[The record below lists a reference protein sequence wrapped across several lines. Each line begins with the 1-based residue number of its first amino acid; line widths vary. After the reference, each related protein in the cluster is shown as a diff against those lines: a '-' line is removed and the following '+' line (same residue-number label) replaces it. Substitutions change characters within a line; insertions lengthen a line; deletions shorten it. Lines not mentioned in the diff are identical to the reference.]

1 MAIDWGT
8 ELGGNSPQQSQG
20 SVGNAAVASGS
31 AQPGSKM
38 AEPRHDPVKM
48 LQYAKDAGTRN
59 VESMGQIGADWFDGI
74 PQVYDDDQIAAA
86 KDAISRAQTPEEV
99 QQIIQGL
106 ARQNKGGNVGAINS
120 ALGRLA
126 VGWSQSPIPTVDS
139 LLGSREKIDVGENDG
154 AMHWLGKW
162 AVPLVQDYLDLTG
175 GAVPK
180 SLNLIKPMGRSLEA
194 IRSGLNPVNDAVH
207 TYTDA
212 INAVNYVKSV
222 PGRVGAAK
230 DKAVTGVKN
239 WYTDSVEAGKHG
251 MTRKQYHAERAAAPA
266 GETAQT
272 GGRAAETAA
281 PAAETA
287 APAAERTAASETA
300 APAAERTAAPA
311 PRQEPAP
318 QQPAPAPRQEPA
330 PQQPAPAPR
339 QEPAPQQPAPAAERT
354 AAPETAADGG
364 VSELANAGNA
374 GREAAAGGQAA
385 GREAAAA
392 GEAAAGREAA
402 TAGEA
407 AADGGVSEL
416 ANAGAAGRAPKTG
429 AGEAAGGAPKTGAG
443 EAAGSASAT
452 GSVPKRGEAFGDVSW
467 SNDIAARDQA
477 TDFVTSG
484 KYGLGQTAEWYRGQ
498 LISNTN
504 LDNAAIDHEIARFI
518 QQFTGGAK

>member
-8 ELGGNSPQQSQG
+8 ELGGNSPQG
-20 SVGNAAVASGS
+20 SVGNAVVASGS
-31 AQPGSKM
+31 AQSGSKM
-38 AEPRHDPVKM
+38 AEPQPDPVKM

-106 ARQNKGGNVGAINS
+106 AGQNKGGNVGDMSN

-126 VGWSQSPIPTVDS
+126 VGWSQSSIPTVDS

-212 INAVNYVKSV
+212 TNAVNYAKSV

-251 MTRKQYHAERAAAPA
+251 MTRKQYHAERTAAPA

-281 PAAETA
+281 PAAE
-287 APAAERTAASETA
+287 RTAASE
-300 APAAERTAAPA
+300 TAAPA

-318 QQPAPAPRQEPA
+318 APRQEPA
-330 PQQPAPAPR
+330 P
-339 QEPAPQQPAPAAERT
+339 AEGS
-354 AAPETAADGG
+354 PELRSNADGTPD
-364 VSELANAGNA
+364 LAGTIN
-374 GREAAAGGQAA
+374 
-385 GREAAAA
+385 
-392 GEAAAGREAA
+392 GEGSASASG
-402 TAGEA
+402 
-407 AADGGVSEL
+407 
-416 ANAGAAGRAPKTG
+416 
-429 AGEAAGGAPKTGAG
+429 AAGGAPKTGAG
-443 EAAGSASAT
+443 ESAGSAPAT
-452 GSVPKRGEAFGDVSW
+452 GSVPKRGEAFDDVSW

-477 TDFVTSG
+477 ADFVTSG
-484 KYGLGQTAEWYRGQ
+484 KYGVDQVADWYRGR
-498 LISNTN
+498 LISNAN
-504 LDNAAIDHEIARFI
+504 LGNAAIDREIARFI

>member
-8 ELGGNSPQQSQG
+8 EFGGNSPQQAQG
-20 SVGNAAVASGS
+20 SVGNAVVASGS
-31 AQPGSKM
+31 AQSGSKM
-38 AEPRHDPVKM
+38 AEPQSDPVKM

-86 KDAISRAQTPEEV
+86 KSAISRAQTPEEV
-99 QQIIQGL
+99 QQVIQGL
-106 ARQNKGGNVGAINS
+106 AGQNKGGNVGAMNN

-251 MTRKQYHAERAAAPA
+251 MTRKQYHAERAATPA

-281 PAAETA
+281 PAT
-287 APAAERTAASETA
+287 ERTAASET
-300 APAAERTAAPA
+300 
-311 PRQEPAP
+311 
-318 QQPAPAPRQEPA
+318 
-330 PQQPAPAPR
+330 
-339 QEPAPQQPAPAAERT
+339 
-354 AAPETAADGG
+354 
-364 VSELANAGNA
+364 
-374 GREAAAGGQAA
+374 
-385 GREAAAA
+385 
-392 GEAAAGREAA
+392 
-402 TAGEA
+402 

-416 ANAGAAGRAPKTG
+416 ANAGAAGREATT
-429 AGEAAGGAPKTGAG
+429 AGEQAAGREAAAAG
-443 EAAGSASAT
+443 EQAAGREAAAT
-452 GSVPKRGEAFGDVSW
+452 GTLSNYERQQYNAYINMVQNDSDLVDLVQPTLDRVVGSTGRSIDSLSDAELSAFYKAL
-467 SNDIAARDQA
+467 NDAVNERWVA
-477 TDFVTSG
+477 
-484 KYGLGQTAEWYRGQ
+484 GLFRGQ
-498 LISNTN
+498 
-504 LDNAAIDHEIARFI
+504 
-518 QQFTGGAK
+518 

>member
-8 ELGGNSPQQSQG
+8 EFGGNSPQQSQG
-20 SVGNAAVASGS
+20 SVGNAVVASGS
-31 AQPGSKM
+31 AQSGSKM
-38 AEPRHDPVKM
+38 AEPQSDPVKM

-86 KDAISRAQTPEEV
+86 KSAISRAQTPEEV

-106 ARQNKGGNVGAINS
+106 AGQNKGGNVGAMNN

-154 AMHWLGKW
+154 VMHWLGKW
-162 AVPLVQDYLDLTG
+162 AVPLAQDYLDLTG

-194 IRSGLNPVNDAVH
+194 ISSGLNPVNDAVH

-212 INAVNYVKSV
+212 ANAVNYIKSV

-251 MTRKQYHAERAAAPA
+251 MTRKQYHAERAATPA

-272 GGRAAETAA
+272 GGRAAETA
-281 PAAETA
+281 ETA
-287 APAAERTAASETA
+287 APATERTAASETA
-300 APAAERTAAPA
+300 
-311 PRQEPAP
+311 
-318 QQPAPAPRQEPA
+318 
-330 PQQPAPAPR
+330 
-339 QEPAPQQPAPAAERT
+339 APAAERT

-374 GREAAAGGQAA
+374 GREATAAGEQAA
-385 GREAAAA
+385 GREAAATGTLSNFNRKQYLDYINSVQNDSGLA
-392 GEAAAGREAA
+392 DLVQPTLDRVVGGTGRSIDSLSDAELSAFYEALNKVVDERWALRII
-402 TAGEA
+402 
-407 AADGGVSEL
+407 
-416 ANAGAAGRAPKTG
+416 
-429 AGEAAGGAPKTGAG
+429 GGAM
-443 EAAGSASAT
+443 
-452 GSVPKRGEAFGDVSW
+452 
-467 SNDIAARDQA
+467 ND
-477 TDFVTSG
+477 
-484 KYGLGQTAEWYRGQ
+484 
-498 LISNTN
+498 
-504 LDNAAIDHEIARFI
+504 
-518 QQFTGGAK
+518 

>member
-31 AQPGSKM
+31 AQSGSKM
-38 AEPRHDPVKM
+38 AESQHDPVKM

-74 PQVYDDDQIAAA
+74 PQAYDDDQIAAA

-106 ARQNKGGNVGAINS
+106 AGQNKGGNVGVMNN

-154 AMHWLGKW
+154 AIHWLGKW
-162 AVPLVQDYLDLTG
+162 AVPLAQDYLDLTG

-180 SLNLIKPMGRSLEA
+180 SLNLVKPMGRSLEA
-194 IRSGLNPVNDAVH
+194 ISSGLNPVNDAVH

-212 INAVNYVKSV
+212 TNAVNYVKSV

-251 MTRKQYHAERAAAPA
+251 MTRKQYHAERAATPA

-281 PAAETA
+281 PAAE
-287 APAAERTAASETA
+287 RTAASETA
-300 APAAERTAAPA
+300 ADGGVSELANAGAAGREATTAGE
-311 PRQEPAP
+311 Q
-318 QQPAPAPRQEPA
+318 
-330 PQQPAPAPR
+330 
-339 QEPAPQQPAPAAERT
+339 AAGAGEQAAGREATT
-354 AAPETAADGG
+354 AGEQAAGREATTAGEAAADGG

-374 GREAAAGGQAA
+374 GREAAAGEQAA
-385 GREAAAA
+385 GREAAAT
-392 GEAAAGREAA
+392 GTLSNFNRKQYRDYINMVQNDSDLVDLVKPTLDRVVGSTGRSIDSLSDAELSEFYKALNDA
-402 TAGEA
+402 VNTRWV
-407 AADGGVSEL
+407 GGL
-416 ANAGAAGRAPKTG
+416 
-429 AGEAAGGAPKTGAG
+429 
-443 EAAGSASAT
+443 
-452 GSVPKRGEAFGDVSW
+452 F
-467 SNDIAARDQA
+467 
-477 TDFVTSG
+477 
-484 KYGLGQTAEWYRGQ
+484 RGQ
-498 LISNTN
+498 N
-504 LDNAAIDHEIARFI
+504 
-518 QQFTGGAK
+518 

>member
-1 MAIDWGT
+1 MAIDWGA

-20 SVGNAAVASGS
+20 SVGNAVVASGS
-31 AQPGSKM
+31 AQSGFKM
-38 AEPRHDPVKM
+38 AEPQPDPVKM

-86 KDAISRAQTPEEV
+86 KSAISRAQTPEEV

-106 ARQNKGGNVGAINS
+106 AGQNKGGNVGVMNN

-162 AVPLVQDYLDLTG
+162 AVPLAQDYLDLTG

-194 IRSGLNPVNDAVH
+194 IGSGLNPVNDAVH

-212 INAVNYVKSV
+212 VNAVNYVKSV

-251 MTRKQYHAERAAAPA
+251 MTRKQYHAERAATPA

-272 GGRAAETAA
+272 GGRAAET
-281 PAAETA
+281 AETA

-311 PRQEPAP
+311 PERTAP
-318 QQPAPAPRQEPA
+318 QQPAPAP
-330 PQQPAPAPR
+330 
-339 QEPAPQQPAPAAERT
+339 ERT

-374 GREAAAGGQAA
+374 GREATAAGEQAA
-385 GREAAAA
+385 GREAAATGTLSNYERQQYNA
-392 GEAAAGREAA
+392 YINMVQNDPDLVDLVSPTLYRVVGSTGRSIDSLSDAELSEFYKALNDAVNERWVGE
-402 TAGEA
+402 
-407 AADGGVSEL
+407 L
-416 ANAGAAGRAPKTG
+416 
-429 AGEAAGGAPKTGAG
+429 
-443 EAAGSASAT
+443 
-452 GSVPKRGEAFGDVSW
+452 F
-467 SNDIAARDQA
+467 
-477 TDFVTSG
+477 
-484 KYGLGQTAEWYRGQ
+484 RGQ
-498 LISNTN
+498 N
-504 LDNAAIDHEIARFI
+504 
-518 QQFTGGAK
+518 

>member
-31 AQPGSKM
+31 AQSGSKM
-38 AEPRHDPVKM
+38 AKPRHDPVEM

-99 QQIIQGL
+99 TQIIQGL
-106 ARQNKGGNVGAINS
+106 ARQNHGGNVGPINS

-139 LLGSREKIDVGENDG
+139 LLGSREEIDVGENDG

-251 MTRKQYHAERAAAPA
+251 MTRKQYHAERAATPA

-281 PAAETA
+281 PAAE
-287 APAAERTAASETA
+287 RT
-300 APAAERTAAPA
+300 
-311 PRQEPAP
+311 AP

-339 QEPAPQQPAPAAERT
+339 QEPAPQQPAPAPERT
-354 AAPETAADGG
+354 AASETTADGG

-385 GREAAAA
+385 GREAAAT

-402 TAGEA
+402 TAGGQAAGREAATGEA

-416 ANAGAAGRAPKTG
+416 ANAGNAGRGSAGAAPQTAGRVEHAPSSDISMATSDEIYG
-429 AGEAAGGAPKTGAG
+429 AVDKFIMDNPGGASAVQDAIEYVTGNTP
-443 EAAGSASAT
+443 EIER
-452 GSVPKRGEAFGDVSW
+452 V
-467 SNDIAARDQA
+467 
-477 TDFVTSG
+477 
-484 KYGLGQTAEWYRGQ
+484 AESLRALPRGQ
-498 LISNTN
+498 LEQVFMDLRNVGK
-504 LDNAAIDHEIARFI
+504 AFE
-518 QQFTGGAK
+518 

>member
-8 ELGGNSPQQSQG
+8 EFGGNSPQQSQG

-31 AQPGSKM
+31 AQSGSKM

-86 KDAISRAQTPEEV
+86 KSAISRAQTPEEV

-106 ARQNKGGNVGAINS
+106 AGQNKGGNVGVMNN

-162 AVPLVQDYLDLTG
+162 AVPLAQDYLDLTG

-180 SLNLIKPMGRSLEA
+180 SLNLVKPMGRSLEA
-194 IRSGLNPVNDAVH
+194 ISSGFNPVNDAVH

-212 INAVNYVKSV
+212 INAVNYAKSV

-251 MTRKQYHAERAAAPA
+251 MTRKQYHAERAATPA

-272 GGRAAETAA
+272 GGRAAETA
-281 PAAETA
+281 
-287 APAAERTAASETA
+287 ETA

-318 QQPAPAPRQEPA
+318 APRQESAPAPRQEPA
-330 PQQPAPAPR
+330 PQQPAPAP
-339 QEPAPQQPAPAAERT
+339 ERT

-364 VSELANAGNA
+364 VSELANAGAA
-374 GREAAAGGQAA
+374 GREAAGREAAGREAA

-402 TAGEA
+402 AAGEQAAGREATTAGEA

-416 ANAGAAGRAPKTG
+416 ANAGSAGRGSAGAAPQT
-429 AGEAAGGAPKTGAG
+429 AGRVERVPSLDIYMVPNESIYSAVDNFMMENPGGA
-443 EAAGSASAT
+443 SAVQDAI
-452 GSVPKRGEAFGDVSW
+452 G
-467 SNDIAARDQA
+467 
-477 TDFVTSG
+477 FVTG
-484 KYGLGQTAEWYRGQ
+484 KTPELERVAESLRGLPRGQ
-498 LISNTN
+498 LEQVFMD
-504 LDNAAIDHEIARFI
+504 LRGW
-518 QQFTGGAK
+518 GGTK

>member
-8 ELGGNSPQQSQG
+8 ELGGNSPQQPQG
-20 SVGNAAVASGS
+20 SVGNAVVASGS
-31 AQPGSKM
+31 AQSGSKM
-38 AEPRHDPVKM
+38 AEPQPDPIKM

-86 KDAISRAQTPEEV
+86 KSAISRAQTPEEV

-106 ARQNKGGNVGAINS
+106 AGQNKGGNVGDMNN

-126 VGWSQSPIPTVDS
+126 VGWSQSSIPTVDS

-180 SLNLIKPMGRSLEA
+180 SLNLIKPIGRSLEA

-212 INAVNYVKSV
+212 TNAVNYVKSV

-272 GGRAAETAA
+272 GGRAAETA
-281 PAAETA
+281 ETA
-287 APAAERTAASETA
+287 APATERTAAS
-300 APAAERTAAPA
+300 
-311 PRQEPAP
+311 
-318 QQPAPAPRQEPA
+318 
-330 PQQPAPAPR
+330 
-339 QEPAPQQPAPAAERT
+339 
-354 AAPETAADGG
+354 ETAADGG

-385 GREAAAA
+385 GREAAA
-392 GEAAAGREAA
+392 GGQAAGREAA
-402 TAGEA
+402 AGGQAAGREAVAGEA

-416 ANAGAAGRAPKTG
+416 ANAGNAGRGSAGAAPQT
-429 AGEAAGGAPKTGAG
+429 AGGAPKTGAG
-443 EAAGSASAT
+443 EAAGSAPAT
-452 GSVPKRGEAFGDVSW
+452 GNVPKRGEAFDDVSW

-477 TDFVTSG
+477 ADFVTSG
-484 KYGLGQTAEWYRGQ
+484 KYGVDQVANWYRYR
-498 LISNTN
+498 LTNNAN
-504 LDNAAIDHEIARFI
+504 LDNAAIDREIARFI

>member
-8 ELGGNSPQQSQG
+8 EFGGNSPQQAQG
-20 SVGNAAVASGS
+20 SVGNAVVASGS
-31 AQPGSKM
+31 AQSGSKM
-38 AEPRHDPVKM
+38 AEPQSDPVKM

-86 KDAISRAQTPEEV
+86 KSAISRAQTPEEV

-106 ARQNKGGNVGAINS
+106 AGRNKGGNVGAMNN

-194 IRSGLNPVNDAVH
+194 ISSGLNPVNDVVH

-212 INAVNYVKSV
+212 INAVNYAKSV

-251 MTRKQYHAERAAAPA
+251 MTRKQYHAERAATPA

-272 GGRAAETAA
+272 GGRAAET
-281 PAAETA
+281 AETA

-318 QQPAPAPRQEPA
+318 
-330 PQQPAPAPR
+330 APR

-354 AAPETAADGG
+354 AASETAADGG

-374 GREAAAGGQAA
+374 GREATTASEQAA
-385 GREAAAA
+385 GREAA
-392 GEAAAGREAA
+392 GREAAGREAT

-407 AADGGVSEL
+407 AADGGVGEL
-416 ANAGAAGRAPKTG
+416 ANAGAVGRAPKTG
-429 AGEAAGGAPKTGAG
+429 AGEAAG
-443 EAAGSASAT
+443 EAT
-452 GSVPKRGEAFGDVSW
+452 GSVPEGVDSASQQLIERIR
-467 SNDIAARDQA
+467 SNTLDEMERAWIASIADAARVPGTIDASTQA
-477 TDFVTSG
+477 I
-484 KYGLGQTAEWYRGQ
+484 LNE
-498 LISNTN
+498 
-504 LDNAAIDHEIARFI
+504 ARFAGLI
-518 QQFTGGAK
+518 P

>member
-31 AQPGSKM
+31 AQSGSKM
-38 AEPRHDPVKM
+38 AEPQPDPVKM

-106 ARQNKGGNVGAINS
+106 AGQNKGGDVGAMNS

-251 MTRKQYHAERAAAPA
+251 MTRKQYHAERAATPA

-272 GGRAAETAA
+272 GGRAAETA
-281 PAAETA
+281 
-287 APAAERTAASETA
+287 ETA
-300 APAAERTAAPA
+300 APAAERTAAP
-311 PRQEPAP
+311 
-318 QQPAPAPRQEPA
+318 
-330 PQQPAPAPR
+330 
-339 QEPAPQQPAPAAERT
+339 
-354 AAPETAADGG
+354 ET
-364 VSELANAGNA
+364 
-374 GREAAAGGQAA
+374 
-385 GREAAAA
+385 
-392 GEAAAGREAA
+392 
-402 TAGEA
+402 

-443 EAAGSASAT
+443 EAAGSAPAT

-484 KYGLGQTAEWYRGQ
+484 KYGLDQTVNWYRGQ
-498 LISNTN
+498 LISNAN
-504 LDNAAIDHEIARFI
+504 LDNAVIDREIARFI

>member
-1 MAIDWGT
+1 MAIDWGA

-20 SVGNAAVASGS
+20 SVGNAVVASGS
-31 AQPGSKM
+31 AQSGSKM
-38 AEPRHDPVKM
+38 AEPQSDPVKM

-86 KDAISRAQTPEEV
+86 KSAISRAQTPEEV

-106 ARQNKGGNVGAINS
+106 TGQNKGGNVGAMNN

-154 AMHWLGKW
+154 VMHWLGKW
-162 AVPLVQDYLDLTG
+162 AVPLAQDYLDLTG

-194 IRSGLNPVNDAVH
+194 ISSGLNPVNDAVH

-212 INAVNYVKSV
+212 TNAVNYIKSV

-251 MTRKQYHAERAAAPA
+251 MTRKQYHAERAATPA

-272 GGRAAETAA
+272 GGRAAET
-281 PAAETA
+281 AETA

-300 APAAERTAAPA
+300 A
-311 PRQEPAP
+311 
-318 QQPAPAPRQEPA
+318 
-330 PQQPAPAPR
+330 
-339 QEPAPQQPAPAAERT
+339 
-354 AAPETAADGG
+354 DGG
-364 VSELANAGNA
+364 VSELANAGAA

-392 GEAAAGREAA
+392 GEAAAGREAT

-407 AADGGVSEL
+407 AADDGVSEL
-416 ANAGAAGRAPKTG
+416 ANAGAAGR
-429 AGEAAGGAPKTGAG
+429 EAAGR
-443 EAAGSASAT
+443 EAAAG
-452 GSVPKRGEAFGDVSW
+452 
-467 SNDIAARDQA
+467 
-477 TDFVTSG
+477 
-484 KYGLGQTAEWYRGQ
+484 GQTAGRVEHAPSSDISMATSDEIYGAIDDFMMNYPGGASAVQDVIGFVTGKAPELERVAESLRGLPRGQ
-498 LISNTN
+498 LEQVFMELRT
-504 LDNAAIDHEIARFI
+504 
-518 QQFTGGAK
+518 TGKAFE

>member
-1 MAIDWGT
+1 MAIDWGA
-8 ELGGNSPQQSQG
+8 EFGGNSPQQSQG

-31 AQPGSKM
+31 AQSGSKM
-38 AEPRHDPVKM
+38 AEPQPDPVKL

-106 ARQNKGGNVGAINS
+106 SRQNHGGNVGPINS

-162 AVPLVQDYLDLTG
+162 AVPLAQDYLDLTG

-194 IRSGLNPVNDAVH
+194 ISSGLNPVNDAVH

-251 MTRKQYHAERAAAPA
+251 MTRKQYQAERAATPA

-272 GGRAAETAA
+272 GGRAAETA
-281 PAAETA
+281 ETA
-287 APAAERTAASETA
+287 APATERTAASETA
-300 APAAERTAAPA
+300 APAAERTAAS
-311 PRQEPAP
+311 E
-318 QQPAPAPRQEPA
+318 
-330 PQQPAPAPR
+330 
-339 QEPAPQQPAPAAERT
+339 T
-354 AAPETAADGG
+354 AADGGVSELANAGAAGREATTAGGQAAGREATTAGEAAADGG

-374 GREAAAGGQAA
+374 GREAAAGEQAA
-385 GREAAAA
+385 GREAAAT
-392 GEAAAGREAA
+392 GTLSNINRKQYR
-402 TAGEA
+402 
-407 AADGGVSEL
+407 DYINMVQKDSEL
-416 ANAGAAGRAPKTG
+416 VDLVSPTLDRVVGSTGRSIDSLSDAELSAFYNALNDAVNKRWVAGL
-429 AGEAAGGAPKTGAG
+429 
-443 EAAGSASAT
+443 
-452 GSVPKRGEAFGDVSW
+452 F
-467 SNDIAARDQA
+467 
-477 TDFVTSG
+477 
-484 KYGLGQTAEWYRGQ
+484 RGQ
-498 LISNTN
+498 
-504 LDNAAIDHEIARFI
+504 
-518 QQFTGGAK
+518 K

>member
-8 ELGGNSPQQSQG
+8 EFGGNSPQQSQG
-20 SVGNAAVASGS
+20 SVGNAVVASGS
-31 AQPGSKM
+31 AQSGSKM
-38 AEPRHDPVKM
+38 AEPQPDPVKM

-86 KDAISRAQTPEEV
+86 KSAISRAQTPEEV

-106 ARQNKGGNVGAINS
+106 AGQNKGGNVGAMNN

-194 IRSGLNPVNDAVH
+194 ISSGLNPVNDAVH

-212 INAVNYVKSV
+212 INAVNYAKSV

-281 PAAETA
+281 PAPRQEPT
-287 APAAERTAASETA
+287 PAAERT
-300 APAAERTAAPA
+300 
-311 PRQEPAP
+311 AP
-318 QQPAPAPRQEPA
+318 QQPAPAP
-330 PQQPAPAPR
+330 
-339 QEPAPQQPAPAAERT
+339 ERT
-354 AAPETAADGG
+354 AASET
-364 VSELANAGNA
+364 
-374 GREAAAGGQAA
+374 
-385 GREAAAA
+385 
-392 GEAAAGREAA
+392 
-402 TAGEA
+402 

-416 ANAGAAGRAPKTG
+416 ANAGAAGR
-429 AGEAAGGAPKTGAG
+429 EAAGREAAAAG
-443 EAAGSASAT
+443 EQAAGREATTAGEQAAGREAAAT
-452 GSVPKRGEAFGDVSW
+452 GTLSNYERQQYNDYINSVKNDSDFADLVQPTLDRVVGSAGRSIDSLSDAELSAFYKAL
-467 SNDIAARDQA
+467 NDAVNDRWALRIIGTPND
-477 TDFVTSG
+477 
-484 KYGLGQTAEWYRGQ
+484 
-498 LISNTN
+498 
-504 LDNAAIDHEIARFI
+504 
-518 QQFTGGAK
+518 

>member
-20 SVGNAAVASGS
+20 SVGNAVVASGS
-31 AQPGSKM
+31 AQSGSKM
-38 AEPRHDPVKM
+38 AEPQSDPVKM

-106 ARQNKGGNVGAINS
+106 AGQNKGGNVGAMNN

-154 AMHWLGKW
+154 VMHWLGKW
-162 AVPLVQDYLDLTG
+162 AVPLAQDYLDLTG

-194 IRSGLNPVNDAVH
+194 ISSGLNPVNDAVH

-212 INAVNYVKSV
+212 ANAVNYIKSV

-251 MTRKQYHAERAAAPA
+251 MTRKQYHAERAATPA

-272 GGRAAETAA
+272 GGRAAET
-281 PAAETA
+281 AETA

-300 APAAERTAAPA
+300 APAAERTAAPETA
-311 PRQEPAP
+311 
-318 QQPAPAPRQEPA
+318 APAPRQEPA
-330 PQQPAPAPR
+330 SQQPAPAPER
-339 QEPAPQQPAPAAERT
+339 TAPQQPAPVPERT

-364 VSELANAGNA
+364 VGELANAGNA
-374 GREAAAGGQAA
+374 GREAT
-385 GREAAAA
+385 
-392 GEAAAGREAA
+392 

-443 EAAGSASAT
+443 EATGGAPKTGAGEAAGSAPAT

-484 KYGLGQTAEWYRGQ
+484 KYGLGQTVDWYRGQ
-498 LISNTN
+498 LISNAN
-504 LDNAAIDHEIARFI
+504 LDNAVIDREIARFI

>member
-1 MAIDWGT
+1 MAIDWGA

-31 AQPGSKM
+31 AQSGSKM
-38 AEPRHDPVKM
+38 AEPQSDPVKM

-74 PQVYDDDQIAAA
+74 PQVYDDGQIAAA
-86 KDAISRAQTPEEV
+86 KSAISRAQTPEEV

-106 ARQNKGGNVGAINS
+106 AGQNKSGNVGDMSNV
-120 ALGRLA
+120 LGRLA

-154 AMHWLGKW
+154 AMYWLGKW

-194 IRSGLNPVNDAVH
+194 ISSGLNPVNDAVH

-212 INAVNYVKSV
+212 ANAVNYVKSV

-251 MTRKQYHAERAAAPA
+251 MTRKQYHAERAATPA
-266 GETAQT
+266 GEAAQT
-272 GGRAAETAA
+272 GGRAAETA
-281 PAAETA
+281 ETA
-287 APAAERTAASETA
+287 APATERTAASETA

-311 PRQEPAP
+311 PERTAP
-318 QQPAPAPRQEPA
+318 QQPAPAPERTA
-330 PQQPAPAPR
+330 PQQPAPAP
-339 QEPAPQQPAPAAERT
+339 ERT
-354 AAPETAADGG
+354 AASETAADGG

-374 GREAAAGGQAA
+374 GREAAAAGEQAA
-385 GREAAAA
+385 GREAAA
-392 GEAAAGREAA
+392 
-402 TAGEA
+402 AGEA

-429 AGEAAGGAPKTGAG
+429 AGEAV
-443 EAAGSASAT
+443 GSAPAT
-452 GSVPKRGEAFGDVSW
+452 GSVPQRGEAFGDVSW

-484 KYGLGQTAEWYRGQ
+484 KYELGQTVNWYRDQ
-498 LISNTN
+498 LISNAN
-504 LDNAAIDHEIARFI
+504 LDNAVIDREIARFI

>member
-8 ELGGNSPQQSQG
+8 EFGGNSPQQSQG
-20 SVGNAAVASGS
+20 SVGNAVVASGS
-31 AQPGSKM
+31 AQSGSKM
-38 AEPRHDPVKM
+38 AEPQPDPVKM
-48 LQYAKDAGTRN
+48 LQYAKDAGTRS

-86 KDAISRAQTPEEV
+86 KDAISRAQTPDEV

-106 ARQNKGGNVGAINS
+106 AGQNKGGNVGDMNR

-126 VGWSQSPIPTVDS
+126 VGWSQSSIPTVDS

-162 AVPLVQDYLDLTG
+162 AVPLAQDYLDLTG

-180 SLNLIKPMGRSLEA
+180 SLNLIKPMGRSLKA
-194 IRSGLNPVNDAVH
+194 ISSGLNPVNDAVH

-212 INAVNYVKSV
+212 TNAVNYVKSV

-251 MTRKQYHAERAAAPA
+251 MTRKQYHAERTAAPA

-272 GGRAAETAA
+272 GGRAAETA
-281 PAAETA
+281 ETA
-287 APAAERTAASETA
+287 APAAERTAASE
-300 APAAERTAAPA
+300 TAAPA

-339 QEPAPQQPAPAAERT
+339 QEPAPAPRQEPAPAPRQEPAVEGS
-354 AAPETAADGG
+354 PELRSNADGTPD
-364 VSELANAGNA
+364 LAGTIN
-374 GREAAAGGQAA
+374 
-385 GREAAAA
+385 
-392 GEAAAGREAA
+392 GEGSASG
-402 TAGEA
+402 
-407 AADGGVSEL
+407 
-416 ANAGAAGRAPKTG
+416 
-429 AGEAAGGAPKTGAG
+429 AAGGAPKTGAG
-443 EAAGSASAT
+443 EAAGSAPAT
-452 GSVPKRGEAFGDVSW
+452 GNVPKRGEAFDDVSW

-477 TDFVTSG
+477 ADFVTSG
-484 KYGLGQTAEWYRGQ
+484 KYGVDQVADWYRGR
-498 LISNTN
+498 LISNAN
-504 LDNAAIDHEIARFI
+504 LGNAAIDREIARFI

>member
-8 ELGGNSPQQSQG
+8 EFGGNSPQQAQG
-20 SVGNAAVASGS
+20 SVGNAVVASGS
-31 AQPGSKM
+31 AQP
-38 AEPRHDPVKM
+38 DPVKM

-86 KDAISRAQTPEEV
+86 KSAISRAQTPEEV

-106 ARQNKGGNVGAINS
+106 AGQNKGGNVGAMNS

-162 AVPLVQDYLDLTG
+162 AVPLAQDYLDLTG

-194 IRSGLNPVNDAVH
+194 IGSGLNPVNDAVH

-212 INAVNYVKSV
+212 INAVNYAKSV

-251 MTRKQYHAERAAAPA
+251 MTRKQYHAERAATPA
-266 GETAQT
+266 GETVQT
-272 GGRAAETAA
+272 GGRAAERTAA
-281 PAAETA
+281 SETA

-300 APAAERTAAPA
+300 APAAERTAASETVAPA
-311 PRQEPAP
+311 AERTA
-318 QQPAPAPRQEPA
+318 APAPRQE
-330 PQQPAPAPR
+330 PAPAPR

-354 AAPETAADGG
+354 AAPAPRQEPAPAPRQEPAPQQPAPATERTAASETAADGG
-364 VSELANAGNA
+364 VSELANAG
-374 GREAAAGGQAA
+374 AA

-402 TAGEA
+402 AGEAAAGREAAAGEA

-416 ANAGAAGRAPKTG
+416 ANAGAAG
-429 AGEAAGGAPKTGAG
+429 GAPKTGAG
-443 EAAGSASAT
+443 EAT
-452 GSVPKRGEAFGDVSW
+452 GSVSEGVNSASQQLIEHIRSGTLDEMERAW
-467 SNDIAARDQA
+467 IAAIADTRVPGTIDESSQA
-477 TDFVTSG
+477 I
-484 KYGLGQTAEWYRGQ
+484 LNE
-498 LISNTN
+498 
-504 LDNAAIDHEIARFI
+504 ARFAGLI
-518 QQFTGGAK
+518 P

>member
-8 ELGGNSPQQSQG
+8 EFGGNSPQQSQG
-20 SVGNAAVASGS
+20 SVGNAVVASGS
-31 AQPGSKM
+31 AQSGSKM
-38 AEPRHDPVKM
+38 AEPQPDPVKM

-86 KDAISRAQTPEEV
+86 KSAISRAQTPEEV

-106 ARQNKGGNVGAINS
+106 AGQNKGGNVGAMNN

-162 AVPLVQDYLDLTG
+162 AVPLAQDYLDLTG

-194 IRSGLNPVNDAVH
+194 ISSGLNPVNDAVH

-212 INAVNYVKSV
+212 INAVNYAKSV

-251 MTRKQYHAERAAAPA
+251 MTRKQYRAERAATPA

-272 GGRAAETAA
+272 GGRAAET
-281 PAAETA
+281 AETA

-300 APAAERTAAPA
+300 A
-311 PRQEPAP
+311 
-318 QQPAPAPRQEPA
+318 
-330 PQQPAPAPR
+330 
-339 QEPAPQQPAPAAERT
+339 
-354 AAPETAADGG
+354 
-364 VSELANAGNA
+364 
-374 GREAAAGGQAA
+374 
-385 GREAAAA
+385 
-392 GEAAAGREAA
+392 
-402 TAGEA
+402 
-407 AADGGVSEL
+407 DGGVSEL
-416 ANAGAAGRAPKTG
+416 ANAGAAGR
-429 AGEAAGGAPKTGAG
+429 EAAGREAAAAG
-443 EAAGSASAT
+443 EQAAGREATTAGEQAAGREAAAT
-452 GSVPKRGEAFGDVSW
+452 GTLSNYERQQYNDYINSVKNDSDFADLVQPTLDRVVGSAGRSIDSLSDAELSAFYKAL
-467 SNDIAARDQA
+467 NDAVNDRWALRIIGTPND
-477 TDFVTSG
+477 
-484 KYGLGQTAEWYRGQ
+484 
-498 LISNTN
+498 
-504 LDNAAIDHEIARFI
+504 
-518 QQFTGGAK
+518 

>member
-8 ELGGNSPQQSQG
+8 ELGGNFPQQSQG

-31 AQPGSKM
+31 AQSGSKM
-38 AEPRHDPVKM
+38 AEPQPDPVKM

-86 KDAISRAQTPEEV
+86 KSAISRAQTPEEV

-106 ARQNKGGNVGAINS
+106 AGQNKGGNVGAMNN

-162 AVPLVQDYLDLTG
+162 AVPLAQDYLDLTG

-194 IRSGLNPVNDAVH
+194 ISSGLNPVNDAVH

-251 MTRKQYHAERAAAPA
+251 MTRKQYHAEHAATPA

-272 GGRAAETAA
+272 GGRAAETSAPAPERTAATETAA
-281 PAAETA
+281 PAPERTAAPETA

-300 APAAERTAAPA
+300 APAAERTA
-311 PRQEPAP
+311 P
-318 QQPAPAPRQEPA
+318 QQPAPASRQEPA
-330 PQQPAPAPR
+330 PAP
-339 QEPAPQQPAPAAERT
+339 ERT

-364 VSELANAGNA
+364 VGELANAGN
-374 GREAAAGGQAA
+374 A

-402 TAGEA
+402 TASEA

-416 ANAGAAGRAPKTG
+416 ANAGAAGREAVGREATA
-429 AGEAAGGAPKTGAG
+429 AGEQAVGR
-443 EAAGSASAT
+443 EAAAT
-452 GSVPKRGEAFGDVSW
+452 GTLSNFNRKQYLDYINSVQNDSGLADLVQPTLDRVVGGTGRSIDSLSDAELSAFYEALNKVVDERWALRIISGAM
-467 SNDIAARDQA
+467 ND
-477 TDFVTSG
+477 
-484 KYGLGQTAEWYRGQ
+484 
-498 LISNTN
+498 
-504 LDNAAIDHEIARFI
+504 
-518 QQFTGGAK
+518 

>member
-1 MAIDWGT
+1 MAIDWGA

-20 SVGNAAVASGS
+20 SVGNAVVASGS
-31 AQPGSKM
+31 AQSGSKM
-38 AEPRHDPVKM
+38 AEPQPDPVKM

-106 ARQNKGGNVGAINS
+106 AGQNKGGNVGAMNN

-162 AVPLVQDYLDLTG
+162 AAPLVQDYLDLTG

-194 IRSGLNPVNDAVH
+194 ISSGLNPVNDAVH

-212 INAVNYVKSV
+212 INAVNYAKSV

-251 MTRKQYHAERAAAPA
+251 MTRKQYHAERAATPA

-272 GGRAAETAA
+272 GGRAAETA
-281 PAAETA
+281 ETA
-287 APAAERTAASETA
+287 APAAERTAAS
-300 APAAERTAAPA
+300 
-311 PRQEPAP
+311 
-318 QQPAPAPRQEPA
+318 
-330 PQQPAPAPR
+330 
-339 QEPAPQQPAPAAERT
+339 
-354 AAPETAADGG
+354 ETAADGG

-374 GREAAAGGQAA
+374 GRG
-385 GREAAAA
+385 
-392 GEAAAGREAA
+392 
-402 TAGEA
+402 
-407 AADGGVSEL
+407 S
-416 ANAGAAGRAPKTG
+416 AGAAPQTAGRVEHAPSSDISMATSDEIYG
-429 AGEAAGGAPKTGAG
+429 AVDKFMMENPGGASAVQDAIEYVTGKTP
-443 EAAGSASAT
+443 E
-452 GSVPKRGEAFGDVSW
+452 
-467 SNDIAARDQA
+467 IAR
-477 TDFVTSG
+477 V
-484 KYGLGQTAEWYRGQ
+484 AESLRALPRGQ
-498 LISNTN
+498 LEQVFMDLRNI
-504 LDNAAIDHEIARFI
+504 
-518 QQFTGGAK
+518 GGY

>member
-20 SVGNAAVASGS
+20 SVGNAVVASGS
-31 AQPGSKM
+31 AQSGSKM
-38 AEPRHDPVKM
+38 AEPQHDPVKM

-86 KDAISRAQTPEEV
+86 KSAISRAQTPEEV

-106 ARQNKGGNVGAINS
+106 AGQNKGGNVGDMNN

-180 SLNLIKPMGRSLEA
+180 SLNLIKPMGRSLKA
-194 IRSGLNPVNDAVH
+194 ISSGLNPVNDAVH

-212 INAVNYVKSV
+212 TNAVNYVKSV

-251 MTRKQYHAERAAAPA
+251 MTRKQYHAERAATPA

-272 GGRAAETAA
+272 GGRAAETA
-281 PAAETA
+281 
-287 APAAERTAASETA
+287 
-300 APAAERTAAPA
+300 
-311 PRQEPAP
+311 
-318 QQPAPAPRQEPA
+318 
-330 PQQPAPAPR
+330 
-339 QEPAPQQPAPAAERT
+339 
-354 AAPETAADGG
+354 ETAADGG

-374 GREAAAGGQAA
+374 GREAAAGEQVA
-385 GREAAAA
+385 GREAAA
-392 GEAAAGREAA
+392 GAGR
-402 TAGEA
+402 
-407 AADGGVSEL
+407 
-416 ANAGAAGRAPKTG
+416 
-429 AGEAAGGAPKTGAG
+429 AGEAAGTAARQG
-443 EAAGSASAT
+443 EGKAT
-452 GSVPKRGEAFGDVSW
+452 GTLSNYNRQQYRDYINSVQNDSNFADLVSPTLNQVVGNTGRSIDSLSDAELSAFYKAL
-467 SNDIAARDQA
+467 NDAVNGRWAVRM
-477 TDFVTSG
+477 
-484 KYGLGQTAEWYRGQ
+484 
-498 LISNTN
+498 
-504 LDNAAIDHEIARFI
+504 
-518 QQFTGGAK
+518 TGVN

>member
-31 AQPGSKM
+31 AQSGSKM

-86 KDAISRAQTPEEV
+86 KAAIDRAQTSEEV
-99 QQIIQGL
+99 TQIIQDL

-212 INAVNYVKSV
+212 INAVNYIKSV

-281 PAAETA
+281 PAAE
-287 APAAERTAASETA
+287 RTAASETA

-311 PRQEPAP
+311 PRQEPT
-318 QQPAPAPRQEPA
+318 PAEGS
-330 PQQPAPAPR
+330 
-339 QEPAPQQPAPAAERT
+339 
-354 AAPETAADGG
+354 PELRSNADGTPDLSG
-364 VSELANAGNA
+364 TINGESTG
-374 GREAAAGGQAA
+374 AAGG
-385 GREAAAA
+385 
-392 GEAAAGREAA
+392 
-402 TAGEA
+402 
-407 AADGGVSEL
+407 V
-416 ANAGAAGRAPKTG
+416 PKTG
-429 AGEAAGGAPKTGAG
+429 AGEATG
-443 EAAGSASAT
+443 EQASGTILASRRSYID
-452 GSVPKRGEAFGDVSW
+452 GLADYINGQSNAFGTADRTQISKW
-467 SNDIAARDQA
+467 LTGGYPDLNDAELAYILDKVFAAR
-477 TDFVTSG
+477 TVP
-484 KYGLGQTAEWYRGQ
+484 
-498 LISNTN
+498 
-504 LDNAAIDHEIARFI
+504 
-518 QQFTGGAK
+518 

>member
-20 SVGNAAVASGS
+20 SVGNAVVASGS
-31 AQPGSKM
+31 AQSGSKM
-38 AEPRHDPVKM
+38 AEPQPDPVEK

-106 ARQNKGGNVGAINS
+106 AGQNHGGNVGPINS

-162 AVPLVQDYLDLTG
+162 AVPLAQDYLDLTG

-194 IRSGLNPVNDAVH
+194 ISSGLNPVNDAVH

-212 INAVNYVKSV
+212 INAVNYAKSV

-272 GGRAAETAA
+272 GGRAAETA
-281 PAAETA
+281 ETA
-287 APAAERTAASETA
+287 APAAERTS
-300 APAAERTAAPA
+300 APA

-330 PQQPAPAPR
+330 PQQPAPAP
-339 QEPAPQQPAPAAERT
+339 ERT
-354 AAPETAADGG
+354 AASETAADGG
-364 VSELANAGNA
+364 VSELANAGAA

-392 GEAAAGREAA
+392 SEAAAGREAA

-407 AADGGVSEL
+407 AADDGVSEL
-416 ANAGAAGRAPKTG
+416 ANAGNAGRETAAAGEQAAGREA
-429 AGEAAGGAPKTGAG
+429 AAGGQTAGRVERVPTSDISMSTSDEIYSAVDKFMMENSGGASAVQDAIELVTG
-443 EAAGSASAT
+443 EAPEIERVA
-452 GSVPKRGEAFGDVSW
+452 EAL
-467 SNDIAARDQA
+467 R
-477 TDFVTSG
+477 
-484 KYGLGQTAEWYRGQ
+484 LLPRGQ
-498 LISNTN
+498 LEQVFMDLRTIG
-504 LDNAAIDHEIARFI
+504 AA
-518 QQFTGGAK
+518 K

>member
-8 ELGGNSPQQSQG
+8 ELGGNFPQQSQG
-20 SVGNAAVASGS
+20 SVGNAVVASGS
-31 AQPGSKM
+31 AQSGSKM
-38 AEPRHDPVKM
+38 AEPQPDPVKM

-74 PQVYDDDQIAAA
+74 PQVYDDGQIAAA

-106 ARQNKGGNVGAINS
+106 AGQNKGGNVGAMNN

-154 AMHWLGKW
+154 VMHWLGKW
-162 AVPLVQDYLDLTG
+162 AVPLAQDYLDLTG

-194 IRSGLNPVNDAVH
+194 ISSGLNPVNDAVH

-212 INAVNYVKSV
+212 INAVNYAKSV

-251 MTRKQYHAERAAAPA
+251 MTRKQYHAERAATPA

-272 GGRAAETAA
+272 GGRAAETS
-281 PAAETA
+281 ETA
-287 APAAERTAASETA
+287 APAAERTAAS
-300 APAAERTAAPA
+300 
-311 PRQEPAP
+311 
-318 QQPAPAPRQEPA
+318 
-330 PQQPAPAPR
+330 
-339 QEPAPQQPAPAAERT
+339 
-354 AAPETAADGG
+354 ETAADGG

-374 GREAAAGGQAA
+374 GREAAAATGTLSNYERQQYNAYINGVQNDHNLADLVQPTLDRVVGSA
-385 GREAAAA
+385 GRSIDSLSDAELSAFYKALNDAVNERWA
-392 GEAAAGREAA
+392 QRII
-402 TAGEA
+402 
-407 AADGGVSEL
+407 GVSM
-416 ANAGAAGRAPKTG
+416 
-429 AGEAAGGAPKTGAG
+429 
-443 EAAGSASAT
+443 
-452 GSVPKRGEAFGDVSW
+452 
-467 SNDIAARDQA
+467 ND
-477 TDFVTSG
+477 
-484 KYGLGQTAEWYRGQ
+484 
-498 LISNTN
+498 
-504 LDNAAIDHEIARFI
+504 
-518 QQFTGGAK
+518 

>member
-20 SVGNAAVASGS
+20 SVGNAVVASGS
-31 AQPGSKM
+31 AQSGSKM
-38 AEPRHDPVKM
+38 AEPQPDPVKM

-86 KDAISRAQTPEEV
+86 KSAISRAQTPEEV

-106 ARQNKGGNVGAINS
+106 AGQNKGGNVGDMNN

-162 AVPLVQDYLDLTG
+162 AVPLAQDYLDLTG

-194 IRSGLNPVNDAVH
+194 ISSGLNPVNDAVH

-212 INAVNYVKSV
+212 ANAVNYIKSV

-251 MTRKQYHAERAAAPA
+251 MTRKQYHAERAATPA

-272 GGRAAETAA
+272 GGRAAET
-281 PAAETA
+281 AETA

-311 PRQEPAP
+311 GETAQTGGRAAETAET
-318 QQPAPAPRQEPA
+318 A
-330 PQQPAPAPR
+330 
-339 QEPAPQQPAPAAERT
+339 APAAERT

-374 GREAAAGGQAA
+374 GREAAAGREATAAGEQAA
-385 GREAAAA
+385 GREAAAT
-392 GEAAAGREAA
+392 GTLSNYERQQYNTYINMVKNDSDLVDLVQPTLDRVVGSAGRSIDSLSDAELSEFYKALNDA
-402 TAGEA
+402 VNKRWV
-407 AADGGVSEL
+407 GGL
-416 ANAGAAGRAPKTG
+416 
-429 AGEAAGGAPKTGAG
+429 
-443 EAAGSASAT
+443 
-452 GSVPKRGEAFGDVSW
+452 F
-467 SNDIAARDQA
+467 
-477 TDFVTSG
+477 
-484 KYGLGQTAEWYRGQ
+484 RGQ
-498 LISNTN
+498 N
-504 LDNAAIDHEIARFI
+504 
-518 QQFTGGAK
+518 

>member
-1 MAIDWGT
+1 MAIDWGA
-8 ELGGNSPQQSQG
+8 EFGGNSPQG
-20 SVGNAAVASGS
+20 SVGNAVVASGS
-31 AQPGSKM
+31 AQP
-38 AEPRHDPVKM
+38 DPVKM

-106 ARQNKGGNVGAINS
+106 AGQNKGGNVGDMNN

-162 AVPLVQDYLDLTG
+162 AVPLAQDYLDLTG

-194 IRSGLNPVNDAVH
+194 VRSGLNPVNDAVH

-239 WYTDSVEAGKHG
+239 WYIDSVEAGKHG
-251 MTRKQYHAERAAAPA
+251 MTRKQYHAERAATPA

-272 GGRAAETAA
+272 GGR
-281 PAAETA
+281 AAETA

-300 APAAERTAAPA
+300 APAAERTAASETA
-311 PRQEPAP
+311 
-318 QQPAPAPRQEPA
+318 APAPRQEPA
-330 PQQPAPAPR
+330 SAPRQEPASAPR
-339 QEPAPQQPAPAAERT
+339 QEPAPAEGS
-354 AAPETAADGG
+354 PELRSNADGTPD
-364 VSELANAGNA
+364 LAGTIN
-374 GREAAAGGQAA
+374 
-385 GREAAAA
+385 
-392 GEAAAGREAA
+392 GEGSA
-402 TAGEA
+402 
-407 AADGGVSEL
+407 S
-416 ANAGAAGRAPKTG
+416 GAAGTAARQG
-429 AGEAAGGAPKTGAG
+429 AGEAAGTLSAYNRQQYNAYINMVRNDPNLVDLVPPTLHRVV
-443 EAAGSASAT
+443 GSAGRSIDSLSDTELSAFYRALNDAVNT
-452 GSVPKRGEAFGDVSW
+452 RWLAGLFG
-467 SNDIAARDQA
+467 
-477 TDFVTSG
+477 
-484 KYGLGQTAEWYRGQ
+484 GQ
-498 LISNTN
+498 
-504 LDNAAIDHEIARFI
+504 
-518 QQFTGGAK
+518 K

>member
-20 SVGNAAVASGS
+20 YVGNAAVASGS
-31 AQPGSKM
+31 AQSGSKM
-38 AEPRHDPVKM
+38 AEPQTDPVKM

-106 ARQNKGGNVGAINS
+106 AGQNKGGNVGAINS

-251 MTRKQYHAERAAAPA
+251 MTRKQYHAERAATPA

-272 GGRAAETAA
+272 GGR
-281 PAAETA
+281 AAETA

-300 APAAERTAAPA
+300 APAAERTAASETAAPA
-311 PRQEPAP
+311 AERTAP

-330 PQQPAPAPR
+330 PAP
-339 QEPAPQQPAPAAERT
+339 ERT
-354 AAPETAADGG
+354 AASETAADGGVSELANAGAAGREAAAGGQAAGREAATAGEAAAGREAATAGEAATDGG

-385 GREAAAA
+385 GREAAA
-392 GEAAAGREAA
+392 G
-402 TAGEA
+402 
-407 AADGGVSEL
+407 
-416 ANAGAAGRAPKTG
+416 
-429 AGEAAGGAPKTGAG
+429 
-443 EAAGSASAT
+443 
-452 GSVPKRGEAFGDVSW
+452 
-467 SNDIAARDQA
+467 
-477 TDFVTSG
+477 
-484 KYGLGQTAEWYRGQ
+484 GQTAGRVERVP
-498 LISNTN
+498 S
-504 LDNAAIDHEIARFI
+504 LDIYMAPNEKIYSAIDKFMID
-518 QQFTGGAK
+518 QPGGASAVQDAIGFVTGKTPELERVAEALRLLPREQLEQVFMGLR

>member
-31 AQPGSKM
+31 AQSGSKM

-59 VESMGQIGADWFDGI
+59 VESMGQIGSSWFDGI

-106 ARQNKGGNVGAINS
+106 AGQNKGGNVGPINN

-162 AVPLVQDYLDLTG
+162 AVPLAQDYLDLTG

-212 INAVNYVKSV
+212 INAVNYAKSV

-251 MTRKQYHAERAAAPA
+251 MTRKQYHAERAATPA

-272 GGRAAETAA
+272 GGRAAET
-281 PAAETA
+281 AETA

-318 QQPAPAPRQEPA
+318 QQPAPAPRQEPT
-330 PQQPAPAPR
+330 PQQPAPAP
-339 QEPAPQQPAPAAERT
+339 ERT
-354 AAPETAADGG
+354 AAPET
-364 VSELANAGNA
+364 
-374 GREAAAGGQAA
+374 
-385 GREAAAA
+385 
-392 GEAAAGREAA
+392 
-402 TAGEA
+402 

-429 AGEAAGGAPKTGAG
+429 AGEA
-443 EAAGSASAT
+443 T
-452 GSVPKRGEAFGDVSW
+452 GSVSEGVNSASQQLIEDIRSGTLDEMERAW
-467 SNDIAARDQA
+467 IAAIADAVRAPGTIDASTQA
-477 TDFVTSG
+477 I
-484 KYGLGQTAEWYRGQ
+484 LNE
-498 LISNTN
+498 
-504 LDNAAIDHEIARFI
+504 ARFAGLI
-518 QQFTGGAK
+518 P

>member
-20 SVGNAAVASGS
+20 YVGNVAVASGS
-31 AQPGSKM
+31 AQSGSKM
-38 AEPRHDPVKM
+38 AEPQHDPVKM

-59 VESMGQIGADWFDGI
+59 VESMGQIGSSWFDGI

-86 KDAISRAQTPEEV
+86 KSAISRAQTPEEV

-106 ARQNKGGNVGAINS
+106 ARQNKGGNVGAINN

-194 IRSGLNPVNDAVH
+194 IRSGLNPVNDVVH

-212 INAVNYVKSV
+212 KNAVNYIKSI

-251 MTRKQYHAERAAAPA
+251 MTRKQYHAERAATPA

-272 GGRAAETAA
+272 GGR
-281 PAAETA
+281 AAETA

-300 APAAERTAAPA
+300 APAAERTAPQQPAPA
-311 PRQEPAP
+311 PRQE
-318 QQPAPAPRQEPA
+318 PAPAPRQEPA
-330 PQQPAPAPR
+330 PQQPAPAP
-339 QEPAPQQPAPAAERT
+339 ERT
-354 AAPETAADGG
+354 ATSETTADGG

-407 AADGGVSEL
+407 TADGGVSEL

-429 AGEAAGGAPKTGAG
+429 AGEATG
-443 EAAGSASAT
+443 EQASGTILASRRSYID
-452 GSVPKRGEAFGDVSW
+452 GLADYINGQSNAFGTADRTQISKW
-467 SNDIAARDQA
+467 LTDGYPDLNDAELAYILDKVFAAR
-477 TDFVTSG
+477 TVP
-484 KYGLGQTAEWYRGQ
+484 
-498 LISNTN
+498 
-504 LDNAAIDHEIARFI
+504 
-518 QQFTGGAK
+518 

>member
-20 SVGNAAVASGS
+20 SVGNAVVASGS
-31 AQPGSKM
+31 AQSGSKM
-38 AEPRHDPVKM
+38 AEPQSDPVKM

-106 ARQNKGGNVGAINS
+106 AGQNKGGNVGAMNN

-162 AVPLVQDYLDLTG
+162 AVPLAQDYLDLTG

-180 SLNLIKPMGRSLEA
+180 SLNLVKPMGRSLEA
-194 IRSGLNPVNDAVH
+194 ISSGLNPVNDAVH

-212 INAVNYVKSV
+212 INAVNYAKSV

-251 MTRKQYHAERAAAPA
+251 MTRKQYHAERAATPA

-281 PAAETA
+281 DGGVSELANAGAAGREATTA
-287 APAAERTAASETA
+287 GEQAAGREATTAGEQAAGREATTA
-300 APAAERTAAPA
+300 GEA
-311 PRQEPAP
+311 
-318 QQPAPAPRQEPA
+318 
-330 PQQPAPAPR
+330 
-339 QEPAPQQPAPAAERT
+339 
-354 AAPETAADGG
+354 AADGG

-374 GREAAAGGQAA
+374 GREAAAAGEQAA
-385 GREAAAA
+385 GREAAAT
-392 GEAAAGREAA
+392 GEQAAGREAA
-402 TAGEA
+402 A
-407 AADGGVSEL
+407 
-416 ANAGAAGRAPKTG
+416 TG
-429 AGEAAGGAPKTGAG
+429 ALSNIDRKQYLDYINGVQNDSGLADLVQPTLDRVVGGTGRSIDSLSDAELSAFYEALNKVVDERWALRIIGGAM
-443 EAAGSASAT
+443 
-452 GSVPKRGEAFGDVSW
+452 
-467 SNDIAARDQA
+467 ND
-477 TDFVTSG
+477 
-484 KYGLGQTAEWYRGQ
+484 
-498 LISNTN
+498 
-504 LDNAAIDHEIARFI
+504 
-518 QQFTGGAK
+518 

>member
-8 ELGGNSPQQSQG
+8 ELGDNSPQQSQG
-20 SVGNAAVASGS
+20 SVGNAVVASGS
-31 AQPGSKM
+31 AQSGSKM
-38 AEPRHDPVKM
+38 AEPQPDPVKM

-86 KDAISRAQTPEEV
+86 KSAISRAQTPEEV

-106 ARQNKGGNVGAINS
+106 AGQNKGGNVGYINN

-154 AMHWLGKW
+154 VMHWLGKW

-194 IRSGLNPVNDAVH
+194 ISSGLNPVNDAVH

-212 INAVNYVKSV
+212 TNAVNYVKSV

-251 MTRKQYHAERAAAPA
+251 MTRKQYHAERTAAPA

-272 GGRAAETAA
+272 GGRAAETAET
-281 PAAETA
+281 AETA
-287 APAAERTAASETA
+287 APAAERTAAET
-300 APAAERTAAPA
+300 TAPA

-339 QEPAPQQPAPAAERT
+339 QEPAPATERT
-354 AAPETAADGG
+354 AASETAADGG

-374 GREAAAGGQAA
+374 GREAAVAGEQAA
-385 GREAAAA
+385 GREAA
-392 GEAAAGREAA
+392 
-402 TAGEA
+402 AGEA

-416 ANAGAAGRAPKTG
+416 ANAGNAGRVERVPSLEISAAPSEKIYS
-429 AGEAAGGAPKTGAG
+429 AIDKLMMDYPGGASAVQDSIAYVTGKTP
-443 EAAGSASAT
+443 ELER
-452 GSVPKRGEAFGDVSW
+452 V
-467 SNDIAARDQA
+467 
-477 TDFVTSG
+477 
-484 KYGLGQTAEWYRGQ
+484 AEVLRALTRGQ
-498 LISNTN
+498 LEQVFMD
-504 LDNAAIDHEIARFI
+504 LRPFVRAA
-518 QQFTGGAK
+518 K